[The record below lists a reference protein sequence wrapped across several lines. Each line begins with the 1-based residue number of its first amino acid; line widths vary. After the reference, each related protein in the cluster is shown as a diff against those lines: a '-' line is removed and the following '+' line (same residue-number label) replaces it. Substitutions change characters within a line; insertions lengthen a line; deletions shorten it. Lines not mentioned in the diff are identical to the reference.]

1 MTVLQIVHLD
11 RLQIPVARMKN
22 CQEWRARRASVTC
35 NLTQFTILVNME
47 HMAQAPDVSS
57 SRRNLILNAA
67 ICVFG
72 RFGFKKTSVEDL
84 AAAAQIS
91 KQGLYLHF
99 PSKEAVFM
107 GAMQK
112 YLDDGLAL
120 VQEEL
125 TRPDTPLFKQLLG
138 AMDAWFGRHF
148 VTFSPAAFDVIEA
161 GQHLSGNRVEEY
173 KAAFQARLA
182 KALADSTQF
191 ERATNVCTPKE
202 LAQVLFLCGLS
213 WKFGHA
219 SRADFMKK
227 MAVCVR
233 ACCQVEG

>member
-1 MTVLQIVHLD
+1 
-11 RLQIPVARMKN
+11 MKN
-22 CQEWRARRASVTC
+22 CQEWRARRPSAMRD
-35 NLTQFTILVNME
+35 LTIFTILVNID
-47 HMAQAPDVSS
+47 HMARALDVSS
-57 SRRNLILNAA
+57 TRRDLILNAA

-107 GAMQK
+107 AAMQK

-125 TRPDTPLFKQLLG
+125 TQPGVPLFKQLLG
-138 AMDAWFGRHF
+138 AMDAWFGRHL

-161 GQHLSGNRVEEY
+161 GNHLSGNQVEEY
-173 KAAFQARLA
+173 KAAFQARLT
-182 KALADSTQF
+182 KALADSTRF

-202 LAQVLFLCGLS
+202 IAQVLFLCGLT
-213 WKFGHA
+213 WKDGHA